1 MPRSGADARHRLQL
15 AALEL
20 FKKNGF
26 ETTTAAGIAAQAG
39 VTERTFFRHFADK
52 REVLFDGE
60 DAFREALVEGVR
72 EAPAQLAPMAALLSS
87 FRLVAPLL
95 EQNRTFSEPRRSVIA
110 RTPAL
115 QERLSAKTARLV
127 KALSDALHGR
137 GVGTASATLAAELG
151 MAVLHNAA
159 NGWLDD
165 PGSTIE
171 DHLERAY
178 AEMQSLTSMT

>member
-1 MPRSGADARHRLQL
+1 M
-15 AALEL
+15 
-20 FKKNGF
+20 FKQNGF
-26 ETTTAAGIAAQAG
+26 EATTAAGIAAHAG

-60 DAFREALVEGVR
+60 DAFRQALVEGVR
-72 EAPAQLAPMAALLSS
+72 WAPAQLAPMAALLSS
-87 FRLVAPLL
+87 FRSVAPLL
-95 EQNRTFSEPRRSVIA
+95 EQNRAFSEPRRSVIS

-115 QERLSAKTARLV
+115 QERLSAKTAGFVR
-127 KALSDALHGR
+127 ALSDALNKR
-137 GVGTASATLAAELG
+137 GVGTASATLAAEVG
-151 MAVLHNAA
+151 IAVFHSAV

-178 AEMQSLTSMT
+178 DEMQSLTLMT

>member
-20 FKKNGF
+20 FRKNGF
-26 ETTTAAGIAAQAG
+26 EATTAAGIAAHAG

-60 DAFREALVEGVR
+60 DALRQALVDGVR
-72 EAPAQLAPMAALLSS
+72 RAPGQLAPMAALLAS
-87 FRLVAPLL
+87 FRSVAPLL
-95 EQNRTFSEPRRSVIA
+95 EQNRAFSEPRRSVIS

-115 QERLSAKTARLV
+115 QERLAAKTAGFVR
-127 KALSDALHGR
+127 ALSDALARR
-137 GVGTASATLAAELG
+137 GAGAAPATLAAEVG
-151 MAVLHNAA
+151 MAVFHRAA

-165 PGSTIE
+165 PGSTFE
-171 DHLERAY
+171 DQLDHAY
-178 AEMQSLTSMT
+178 AEMQGLTLLT